1 MGNKNRPAYRF
12 VVADSRERRDGAFI
26 EMIGNYDPLTEPATI
41 SVKEESLY
49 KWMDRGA
56 QLSETVRSLLKKEGI
71 LDKSG
76 KKPKDGVPGPRPAPK
91 PAPKPAAAAET
102 PVESPAEPAEAPAEQ
117 PAAESGP
124 EPAGEATETPSEEK

>member
-26 EMIGNYDPLTEPATI
+26 EMIGHYDPLTEPHTV

-56 QLSETVRSLLKKEGI
+56 QLSETVRSLLKREGI
-71 LDKSG
+71 LDKAG
-76 KKPKDGVPGPRPAPK
+76 KKPKDGVPLPK
-91 PAPKPAAAAET
+91 PAPKAPAKPAVPETPAESAAE
-102 PVESPAEPAEAPAEQ
+102 PAEQ
-117 PAAESGP
+117 PAAEAGDEPGP
-124 EPAGEATETPSEEK
+124 EAQDTPSEEK